1 MRLRQGPTDTLRPDQ
16 RLALACACA
25 CDTATIDAAAAA
37 IPDADW
43 PEAVRLFNHHF
54 LAPVVLSRLNEVAG
68 PAAEAR
74 LGPLK
79 QAVSGRLKKALLLQA
94 TMGGLRDDHLAPLD
108 VSHAMFK
115 GLTLGARYYGSP
127 GLRVARDIDV
137 LVAPSDIERLLRSL
151 MGAGYDLIGRLR
163 VDRGGGRPVDHAIA
177 IAHLSKEVALVSPDG
192 VTVEIHHRVDASG
205 NAFPTADLLA
215 RAETIEIWKRP
226 WPVLSTTD
234 LFVYICAHHAQHRW
248 SRLHWVLDLSMMMRH
263 PSFDADAVRR
273 RAAESGFS
281 RVVDAAMLLPETL
294 SAIVEGRQPS
304 PPPMATAFAADCLAH
319 LDPARAPERIAR
331 EYRGLALLAGAGE
344 DLRRRWR
351 FRDRWTARL
360 AALTALAGPQVAD
373 YQALPLPPRLHALY
387 WITRPIRLGVRALG
401 RAFSRFRP

>member
-1 MRLRQGPTDTLRPDQ
+1 MRLRQVPTDGLRPDQ
-16 RLALACACA
+16 RLALACAC
-25 CDTATIDAAAAA
+25 DTAIIDAAAAA

-43 PEAVRLFNHHF
+43 PDAARLFDHHF
-54 LAPVVLSRLNEVAG
+54 LAPVILSRLHDAAHGPNVA
-68 PAAEAR
+68 AR

-79 QAVSGRLKKALLLQA
+79 QAVAERLKKALLLQA
-94 TMGGLRDDHLAPLD
+94 TMRALRDDHLVPLGL
-108 VSHAMFK
+108 SHAMFK

-127 GLRVARDIDV
+127 SLRVARDIDV
-137 LVAPSDIERLLRSL
+137 LVAPSDLERLLRSL

-163 VDRGGGRPVDHAIA
+163 VDRGSGQPVDHAIA
-177 IAHLSKEVALVSPDG
+177 IAHLSKEVALVAPGG
-192 VTVEIHHRVDASG
+192 VIVEIHHRVDASG

-215 RAETIEIWKRP
+215 RAETLEIWKRP
-226 WPVLSTTD
+226 WPVLCTTD

-273 RAAESGFS
+273 HAAESGFS
-281 RVVDAAMLLPETL
+281 RVVEAAMVLPETM

-304 PPPMATAFAADCLAH
+304 SPTMASAFAADCLAH
-319 LDPARAPERIAR
+319 LDPTRAPELIAR
-331 EYRGLALLAGAGE
+331 ENRGLALLAGAGE

-373 YQALPLPPRLHALY
+373 YQALPLPPRFHALY
-387 WITRPIRLGVRALG
+387 WITRPIRLCVRALG